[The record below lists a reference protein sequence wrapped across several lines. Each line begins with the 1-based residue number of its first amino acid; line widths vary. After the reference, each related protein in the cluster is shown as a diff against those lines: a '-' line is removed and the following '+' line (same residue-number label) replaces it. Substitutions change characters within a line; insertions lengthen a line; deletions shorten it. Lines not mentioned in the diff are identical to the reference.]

1 MIQAMLFLPSVIAL
15 FAFRGQFGYL
25 PAHSCMDVLVMFH
38 LFLLL
43 FAYASNNKGLKYIRF
58 SFSFSKNRDSC

>member
-15 FAFRGQFGYL
+15 FAFWGQFGYL
-25 PAHSCMDVLVMFH
+25 PAHSHVDVVMLH

-43 FAYASNNKGLKYIRF
+43 FAYASNNKGLKYICF
-58 SFSFSKNRDSC
+58 SFSFSKNRDPPL